1 MAKSINTPTN
11 EINWVR
17 ESDATV
23 RRAAKRGNAQ
33 AAFELAQRLMTGRG
47 DIDRDPR
54 AAFDECEFAARK
66 GVVAAQLMLG
76 YCYAQGLGVVA
87 DEEKALEAF
96 TKAARRGNAVAQYN
110 LAICCAKGIG
120 MNAPKP
126 ELAEK
131 FMQRAAKAGYSR
143 ARIACALRLMRN
155 GDTAEERA
163 LGLRRLVEAA
173 RLGNKEAYALLVA
186 CARSHAAA

>member
-1 MAKSINTPTN
+1 MAKSISTPTN

-47 DIDRDPR
+47 GIDRDPR

-96 TKAARRGNAVAQYN
+96 TKAA
-110 LAICCAKGIG
+110 
-120 MNAPKP
+120 
-126 ELAEK
+126 ELALAD
-131 FMQRAAKAGYSR
+131 AAPSGDNAFKIEL
-143 ARIACALRLMRN
+143 ARRIVA
-155 GDTAEERA
+155 RA
-163 LGLRRLVEAA
+163 LSL
-173 RLGNKEAYALLVA
+173 ALDGTPEVIPALPASPFSTTAGATHVA
-186 CARSHAAA
+186 